1 MNNLKEAPISN
12 DGTVLDRAQRLEAAF
27 RKKEVHALAMGGE
40 RKLKERELQG
50 VLNARKR
57 VDALFDADSFV
68 ESGRF
73 ATSAMSADVA
83 AQTPADGKITGYG
96 KIDGRWCAVV
106 SNDFTVKGASS
117 SLTNAKKIAHMKRNA
132 SLRGMPMVF
141 IGESSGARL
150 PDTMGARGMGMGL
163 GNDPTQYQRKR
174 ETPWAAAVLGQCYG
188 SSFLYTCCS
197 DFSVIR
203 KGAVM
208 AVSSPRLVEMAT
220 NEKIDPQELGGWR
233 VHTEGTGLIDMVVD
247 TDQEAVEAL
256 KRFLSYMPCH
266 SNEEPPVHAVP
277 PGSGEG
283 MQNILSLVPEQRT
296 RVYDMKKV
304 IQTIVDAGSFF
315 ELKARFGKVAV
326 TALARLDGRT
336 VGIYAN
342 NPIHKGGVLDVDACD
357 KIQSFLVLCDSFNIP
372 IVSLVDTPGFV
383 IGAEA
388 ERRKAPGKIVN
399 FMNALQLVTVPK
411 LSVIIRK
418 TYGQAF
424 LNMGGGR
431 NSDEVAAWPTAEVS
445 FMTPQFAANIA
456 YGLNPGDEGYE
467 KALSDMEKDN
477 SVWEMAQ
484 IFAVQN
490 VIRPQDTRDYLI
502 QMLEVHRTRKDGG
515 IGAHELRNWPTS
527 Y

>member
-1 MNNLKEAPISN
+1 MSTAKKMTKNPAGQGSYADMIESGFQEKE
-12 DGTVLDRAQRLEAAF
+12 RQ
-27 RKKEVHALAMGGE
+27 ALAMGGE
-40 RKLKERELQG
+40 KKLKERELQG
-50 VLNARKR
+50 LLNARSR
-57 VDALFDADSFV
+57 IDQLFDKGSFV

-73 ATSAMSADVA
+73 TTSAMSDEVA
-83 AQTPADGKITGYG
+83 AKTPSDGKVTGYG
-96 KIDGRWCAVV
+96 KVGGRWCAVV
-106 SNDFTVKGASS
+106 SNDFTVMGASS
-117 SLTNAKKIAHMKRNA
+117 SLTNAKKIAHMKRTA
-132 SLRGMPMVF
+132 TSRGIPMVF
-141 IGESSGARL
+141 LGESSGARL
-150 PDTMGARGMGMGL
+150 PDTMGARGMGLAL

-208 AVSSPRLVEMAT
+208 AVSSPRLIEMAT
-220 NEKIDPQELGGWR
+220 NEKIGPEELGGWR
-233 VHTEGTGLIDMVVD
+233 LHTENTGLIDMAVD
-247 TDQEAVEAL
+247 TDQQAIDAV
-256 KRFLSYMPCH
+256 KRFLSYLPSH
-266 SNEEPPVHAVP
+266 NKESPPVHPVP
-277 PGSGEG
+277 EGSGEG
-283 MQNILSLVPEQRT
+283 MDRILDILPAERT

-304 IQTIVDAGSFF
+304 IKTIVDKDSLF
-315 ELKARFGKVAV
+315 ELKERFGKVAV
-326 TALARLDGRT
+326 TALARIDGRT

-411 LSVIIRK
+411 ISIIIRK

-431 NSDEVAAWPTAEVS
+431 NSDEVLAWPTAEVS
-445 FMTPQFAANIA
+445 FMTSQFAANIA
-456 YGLNPGDEGYE
+456 HGLKPGDDGFDE
-467 KALSDMEKDN
+467 ALEAMDKDN
-477 SVWEMAQ
+477 SVWNMAQ
-484 IFAVQN
+484 IYAVQN
-490 VIRPQDTRDYLI
+490 VIRPQDTRDHLI
-502 QMLEVHRTRKDGG
+502 QLLDLHRARIEGG
-515 IGAHELRNWPTS
+515 ISAHELRNWPTS